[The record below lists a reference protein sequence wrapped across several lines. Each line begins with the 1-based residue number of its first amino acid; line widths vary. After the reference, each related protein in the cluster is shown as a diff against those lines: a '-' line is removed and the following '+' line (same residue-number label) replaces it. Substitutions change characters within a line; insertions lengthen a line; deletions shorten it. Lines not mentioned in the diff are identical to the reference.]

1 MLTITQD
8 RLTYWR
14 GRADQF
20 GQASKTVHAARQ
32 IRRSYELIAY
42 HVEMAQ
48 QHLEMT
54 T

>member
-1 MLTITQD
+1 MLVITQD
-8 RLTYWR
+8 RLAYWR

-20 GQASKTVHAARQ
+20 GLASKTVHAVRQ
-32 IRRSYELIAY
+32 IQRSYELIAY
-42 HVEMAQ
+42 HVGMAQ